1 MFCFC
6 TTNYEC
12 FCLIQ
17 LWKMLVI
24 WYIIDASSVRH
35 NKGKCRPIHKY
46 SVHAAVKWHKL
57 RHFETVFSVITC
69 YTTALCCVGCRKNS
83 KCNEFFMKAA
93 PCRGSP
99 SSLGKI
105 KHLENERGEKR
116 TKGVFSIFNCS
127 SAAAES
133 LRYSSQPVR
142 QHFNQPCMHT
152 HLSVYLN

>member
-1 MFCFC
+1 
-6 TTNYEC
+6 
-12 FCLIQ
+12 
-17 LWKMLVI
+17 MLVI

-105 KHLENERGEKR
+105 KYLENERGGKKERKGFSLFLTAPRLQQRAWGTVVSQWGNTSTSHVCIHIYLFIWISIKKNILKDGNKR
-116 TKGVFSIFNCS
+116 
-127 SAAAES
+127 
-133 LRYSSQPVR
+133 Y
-142 QHFNQPCMHT
+142 
-152 HLSVYLN
+152 

>member
-1 MFCFC
+1 
-6 TTNYEC
+6 
-12 FCLIQ
+12 
-17 LWKMLVI
+17 MLVI

-46 SVHAAVKWHKL
+46 SVHAAVKRHKL

-105 KHLENERGEKR
+105 RYLENEGGGG
-116 TKGVFSIFNCS
+116 TKGVFSIFSCS

-133 LRYSSQPVR
+133 LRYSSQPASEATL
-142 QHFNQPCMHT
+142 QPAMYAYT
-152 HLSVYLN
+152 LMYLFEFA

>member
-1 MFCFC
+1 
-6 TTNYEC
+6 
-12 FCLIQ
+12 
-17 LWKMLVI
+17 MLVI

-105 KHLENERGEKR
+105 KYLENERGGKKNER
-116 TKGVFSIFNCS
+116 GFLYF
-127 SAAAES
+127 
-133 LRYSSQPVR
+133 
-142 QHFNQPCMHT
+142 
-152 HLSVYLN
+152 

>member
-1 MFCFC
+1 
-6 TTNYEC
+6 
-12 FCLIQ
+12 
-17 LWKMLVI
+17 MLVI

-46 SVHAAVKWHKL
+46 SVHAAVKRHKL

-105 KHLENERGEKR
+105 KYLENEKGEKR
-116 TKGVFSIFNCS
+116 TKGVFSIFSCS

-133 LRYSSQPVR
+133 LRYSSQPASEATL
-142 QHFNQPCMHT
+142 QPAMYAYT
-152 HLSVYLN
+152 FIYLFELA

>member
-1 MFCFC
+1 
-6 TTNYEC
+6 
-12 FCLIQ
+12 
-17 LWKMLVI
+17 MLVI

-105 KHLENERGEKR
+105 KYLENERGEKKNE
-116 TKGVFSIFNCS
+116 KGFSLFL
-127 SAAAES
+127 AAPRLQQRAWGTVVS
-133 LRYSSQPVR
+133 QWGNTSTSHVCIHIYLFIWISIKKNILKDGNKRY
-142 QHFNQPCMHT
+142 
-152 HLSVYLN
+152 

>member
-1 MFCFC
+1 
-6 TTNYEC
+6 
-12 FCLIQ
+12 
-17 LWKMLVI
+17 MLVI

-105 KHLENERGEKR
+105 KYLENERGEKKKE
-116 TKGVFSIFNCS
+116 KGFSLFL
-127 SAAAES
+127 AAPRLQQRAWGTVVS
-133 LRYSSQPVR
+133 QWGNTSTSHVCIHIYLFIWISIKKNILKDGNKRY
-142 QHFNQPCMHT
+142 
-152 HLSVYLN
+152 

>member
-1 MFCFC
+1 
-6 TTNYEC
+6 
-12 FCLIQ
+12 
-17 LWKMLVI
+17 MLVI

-105 KHLENERGEKR
+105 KHLENERGGKKR
-116 TKGVFSIFNCS
+116 TKGVFSIFSCS

>member
-1 MFCFC
+1 
-6 TTNYEC
+6 
-12 FCLIQ
+12 
-17 LWKMLVI
+17 MLVI

-105 KHLENERGEKR
+105 KYLENERGGKKR

>member
-1 MFCFC
+1 
-6 TTNYEC
+6 
-12 FCLIQ
+12 
-17 LWKMLVI
+17 MLVI

-105 KHLENERGEKR
+105 KYLENERGEKKER
-116 TKGVFSIFNCS
+116 KGFSLFL
-127 SAAAES
+127 AAPRLQQRAWGTVVS
-133 LRYSSQPVR
+133 QWGNTSTSHVCIHIYLFIWISIKKNILKDGNKRY
-142 QHFNQPCMHT
+142 
-152 HLSVYLN
+152 

>member
-1 MFCFC
+1 
-6 TTNYEC
+6 
-12 FCLIQ
+12 
-17 LWKMLVI
+17 MLVI

-105 KHLENERGEKR
+105 KYLENERGGKKERKGFSLFLAAPRLQQRAWGTVVSQWGNTSTSHVCIHIYLFIWISIKKNILKDGNKR
-116 TKGVFSIFNCS
+116 
-127 SAAAES
+127 
-133 LRYSSQPVR
+133 Y
-142 QHFNQPCMHT
+142 
-152 HLSVYLN
+152 

>member
-1 MFCFC
+1 
-6 TTNYEC
+6 
-12 FCLIQ
+12 
-17 LWKMLVI
+17 MLVI

-46 SVHAAVKWHKL
+46 SVHAAVKRHKL

-105 KHLENERGEKR
+105 KYLENERGGEKKER
-116 TKGVFSIFNCS
+116 KGFSLFL
-127 SAAAES
+127 AAPRLQQRA
-133 LRYSSQPVR
+133 
-142 QHFNQPCMHT
+142 
-152 HLSVYLN
+152 

>member
-1 MFCFC
+1 
-6 TTNYEC
+6 
-12 FCLIQ
+12 
-17 LWKMLVI
+17 MLVI

-35 NKGKCRPIHKY
+35 NKCRPIHKY

-105 KHLENERGEKR
+105 KYLENERGEKKNE
-116 TKGVFSIFNCS
+116 KGFSLFL
-127 SAAAES
+127 AAPRLQQRAWGTVVS
-133 LRYSSQPVR
+133 QWGNTSTSHVCIHIYLFIWISIKKNILKDGNKRY
-142 QHFNQPCMHT
+142 
-152 HLSVYLN
+152 